1 MYSARLKRKPEYS
14 HLQGTIEKIHKY
26 SDMQTKQLEGIKK
39 QIEARNTRANSIL
52 VRKQL
57 MAHQNKLNY
66 NSELD
71 RIRGYLSENSSR
83 FPMGTKQRLDLRAAE
98 LKRLGAQVIDI
109 NS

>member
-1 MYSARLKRKPEYS
+1 MYAAKLKRKPEYS
-14 HLQGTIEKIHKY
+14 HLQGNMEQIHKRR
-26 SDMQTKQLEGIKK
+26 DMQTKQLEGIKK

-71 RIRGYLSENSSR
+71 RIRGYLSQNDSR
-83 FPMGTKQRLDLRAAE
+83 FPINNNTRLHLRAAE